1 MTPLNFQQGL
11 VQPPVEQKWSKRI
24 SVQCRDPIST
34 PNFLGTLHFH
44 KDMAANERRQQNIRQ
59 SKGII
64 SSSWGSISIR
74 FFVFFPHLL
83 IYLLRCLL
91 LFQVWVVPKIFNL
104 KSETCSSWITRTHG
118 NQENVGALREYWWVS
133 IKQSSAVNSWNW
145 DFDMVAA
152 YSEIDVAPG
161 IAVIFFLIFF
171 SKINKHTPRFIPYSR
186 VGTL

>member
-83 IYLLRCLL
+83 IYLLGYLL
-91 LFQVWVVPKIFNL
+91 LFLVWVVPKICNL
-104 KSETCSSWITRTHG
+104 KSETCSSWTTRTHS
-118 NQENVGALREYWWVS
+118 NREFMG
-133 IKQSSAVNSWNW
+133 KTFQ
-145 DFDMVAA
+145 AA
-152 YSEIDVAPG
+152 KLTHEGFLTMDHSCK
-161 IAVIFFLIFF
+161 IFFWYLLNWASTDLVCSTIC
-171 SKINKHTPRFIPYSR
+171 NT
-186 VGTL
+186 